1 MPIFTLF
8 VPTLTD
14 AHLHAGAA
22 EGTTVLQKRAS
33 SVCGMGSRLRWR
45 WSEEVEN
52 SASATFKEQVLSRL
66 VPVVFSSKWSI
77 NSKLV

>member
-14 AHLHAGAA
+14 AHLHADAA
-22 EGTTVLQKRAS
+22 EGTTVLQERAS
-33 SVCGMGSRLRWR
+33 SVCGMGSRLHWR

-52 SASATFKEQVLSRL
+52 SASAAFKEQ
-66 VPVVFSSKWSI
+66 SSFPWMMREFCPGWF
-77 NSKLV
+77 L